1 MIVVGSGGAKPAMVI
16 AAVLLVLL
24 AGLGLL
30 FMSAAPSPAS
40 SAVERVNHALP
51 VEVVALKAEPTPPGE
66 DATLLAVER
75 LETGRAPL
83 LADLDGDGTTD
94 IVVLAHLRQ
103 GERRWDA
110 FAAFRGTDGELLWH
124 VDAPED
130 ARASVA
136 AVVHGRLLLL
146 TRTGQVL
153 GHELAAGKQQW
164 STALGDRGLRFCAAS
179 EPDAVLVVT
188 ADERVL
194 LLDVKTGKQTP
205 TRPPATCGP
214 VATDQEYDDH
224 DPRDRSDARAPAGVL
239 GVRCGS
245 VRVMGSENF
254 TVPDA
259 CRARAKFDPDRLG
272 GLVAHAL
279 WQTPGGWLVIGVR
292 DPGTHTPL
300 VARVQG
306 KALAWKADVP
316 EGNPLLASEG
326 GPSAITL
333 AGDVIVAGYRLQT
346 GSHEFLTAFALP
358 DGKRLWHIDAPGQS
372 IDRLAATPNQ
382 LLVYADGS
390 LSMLDLKTGAL
401 QRTIAPQP

>member
-1 MIVVGSGGAKPAMVI
+1 M
-16 AAVLLVLL
+16 
-24 AGLGLL
+24 
-30 FMSAAPSPAS
+30 
-40 SAVERVNHALP
+40 
-51 VEVVALKAEPTPPGE
+51 
-66 DATLLAVER
+66 
-75 LETGRAPL
+75 
-83 LADLDGDGTTD
+83 
-94 IVVLAHLRQ
+94 
-103 GERRWDA
+103 
-110 FAAFRGTDGELLWH
+110 
-124 VDAPED
+124 
-130 ARASVA
+130 A

-153 GHELAAGKQQW
+153 GHELTAGKQQW